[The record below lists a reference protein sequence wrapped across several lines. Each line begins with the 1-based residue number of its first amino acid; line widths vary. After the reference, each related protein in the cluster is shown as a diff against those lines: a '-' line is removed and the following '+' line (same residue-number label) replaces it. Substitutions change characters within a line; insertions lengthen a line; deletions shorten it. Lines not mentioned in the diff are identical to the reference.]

1 MAKIALFER
10 ILTDSE
16 EGMGVLR
23 IRERDFDAF
32 VALLTDMRL
41 VLAEMLGIEDEEW
54 EDQLDEEQMLQDPRV
69 QLLHLM
75 SGVQQLLLDATGM
88 VSDLEI
94 DPENDL

>member
-1 MAKIALFER
+1 
-10 ILTDSE
+10 
-16 EGMGVLR
+16 
-23 IRERDFDAF
+23 
-32 VALLTDMRL
+32 MRL

>member
-1 MAKIALFER
+1 
-10 ILTDSE
+10 
-16 EGMGVLR
+16 MGVLR

-54 EDQLDEEQMLQDPRV
+54 EDQLDEEQMLLQDPRV

-75 SGVQQLLLDATGM
+75 SGVQQLLPDATGM
-88 VSDLEI
+88 VSG
-94 DPENDL
+94 PGRS